1 MIYQYL
7 PPNPA
12 LREFVRDYLIAH
24 FVFDKDKPIP
34 VKAFAPRPEQ
44 AMAFLPRGGLVMH
57 NAISGEQHAAP
68 AMSICGQQLSRYNFH
83 LTREYLMF
91 RINFHPGALFRLLRI
106 PLNEFS
112 DTWFDAEST
121 LGHETTEVND
131 RLANA
136 LSYQEMIGIVEDFL
150 TRKIRQSK
158 VGGHPLD
165 KAVSYLLNHAGIASI
180 DWLADQA
187 CLGTRQFNRK
197 FVERIGVGPKIFS
210 RIVRFFNAYKYKE
223 AHPHID
229 WLTVAVVFG
238 YTDYQHLVKDFKEF
252 SFATPNLWVHQDTH
266 APERLLRLYSS

>member
-1 MIYQYL
+1 IFHTTSPPSRSPCTTNGMNMRSRRTHAISLITQETRWRCKGERDGGRGWRWRIGFPYYLIERIAARAVPLPAPRNPLSSLTDPPMIYQYL

-68 AMSICGQQLSRYNFH
+68 ATSICGQQLSRYNFH

-131 RLANA
+131 RL
-136 LSYQEMIGIVEDFL
+136 
-150 TRKIRQSK
+150 
-158 VGGHPLD
+158 
-165 KAVSYLLNHAGIASI
+165 
-180 DWLADQA
+180 
-187 CLGTRQFNRK
+187 
-197 FVERIGVGPKIFS
+197 
-210 RIVRFFNAYKYKE
+210 
-223 AHPHID
+223 
-229 WLTVAVVFG
+229 
-238 YTDYQHLVKDFKEF
+238 
-252 SFATPNLWVHQDTH
+252 
-266 APERLLRLYSS
+266 